1 MDQDTYLN
9 AVRAALGSR
18 GFELSRAEV
27 AGRRA
32 DAGRRSDF
40 RWTWFAVRLHTSVL
54 VASFPAGGGLATPL
68 DAYLEAASGWAVAH
82 RRGSRSLGFQSATA
96 AVAVAVFPDGAGE
109 AAAWA
114 QRSHGQHFAALAYP
128 VAVDL
133 RAGTVT
139 QPGRMIVGGVFSGFL
154 RQVVRDAVE
163 APLRG

>member
-1 MDQDTYLN
+1 MDQDSYLN

-18 GFELSRAEV
+18 GFELSRAVV
-27 AGRRA
+27 AGRPA

-40 RWTWFAVRLHTSVL
+40 RWTWFWSRLHTSVL
-54 VASFPAGGGLATPL
+54 VASFPAGEGRAAPL
-68 DAYLEAASGWAVAH
+68 DAFLEAASRWAVAN
-82 RRGSRSLGFQSATA
+82 RRGSRFLGFQSGTA

-114 QRSHGQHFAALAYP
+114 QRSHGQHYAALAYP

-133 RAGTVT
+133 RSGRVT
-139 QPGRMIVGGVFSGFL
+139 QPGRMIVGGVFARFL
-154 RQVVRDAVE
+154 RRVVRDTVE